1 MMKKFIYT
9 VGLTVLLAACS
20 SDKPKTEGAEDPYET
35 AADES
40 ASQTA
45 VEADNGKG
53 VGPVKTVTLG
63 ELDAAKAAKGK
74 AIYEMKCQACHRLD
88 DQKVVGPGWKDVT
101 KRRQPEWI
109 MNMII
114 NVDEMLAKD
123 PEAIKLVETYLM
135 KMPNQNVTEEEA
147 YQILEF
153 MRQNDG
159 V

>member
-1 MMKKFIYT
+1 MKKFIYT
-9 VGLTVLLAACS
+9 VGLAVLFAACS
-20 SDKPKTEGAEDPYET
+20 SDKPKTEAEPDAYANESDSAPV
-35 AADES
+35 AAVD
-40 ASQTA
+40 
-45 VEADNGKG
+45 DGKG
-53 VGPVKTVTLG
+53 VGPVKSVTLAA
-63 ELDAAKAAKGK
+63 LDKDKAAKGK

-114 NVDEMLAKD
+114 NVDEMLQKD
-123 PEAIKLVETYLM
+123 PEAIKLVEAYLM

-147 YQILEF
+147 YQILEY

-159 V
+159 VQ

>member
-1 MMKKFIYT
+1 MKKFIYT

-20 SDKPKTEGAEDPYET
+20 SDKPKTEAEQDAY
-35 AADES
+35 ANES
-40 ASQTA
+40 GSTP
-45 VEADNGKG
+45 VEAVDDGKG
-53 VGPVKTVTLG
+53 VGPVKSVTLAA
-63 ELDAAKAAKGK
+63 LDLEKAAKGK

-114 NVDEMLAKD
+114 NVDEMLQKD